1 MYHGS
6 RSRRFCPTTVLG
18 LSALGVLCCLAFS
31 PCLADETQNSS
42 RNLLANPS
50 FEETAGGGTDE
61 KLVPGWSLQFR
72 AKTTDPALTAEE
84 VSIIDDPA
92 QAHSGK
98 RCLRIKPAGRNIGL
112 FSPEREKGYASGLY
126 EVSAWVRGNLGTKG
140 VFGTPCLNACN
151 NFWGVTEQWQKI
163 RFTVYFRG
171 GYVHPSNSRTLLT
184 VSAEGKA
191 PLLYV
196 DDLSV
201 VRLNCGLAD
210 VFDDHMV
217 LQRNKPVPVWGWS
230 KDAGRKI
237 AVTFHGQT
245 RAATADKD
253 GRWEVTLAPMPA
265 GGPFVLE
272 LDGRPAAYDVMLG
285 DVWLCSGQSNMEMG
299 VDKMHGIY
307 ATAPEVLAEANHPQ
321 IRLWHASKQFSPQ
334 PARAYLVRQDSY
346 LAEFQAHWNVCTPE
360 TIARGQW
367 GGFSALGYF
376 FGREIQ
382 ADQKVAIGLMQVAHG
397 ATAIEAW
404 MSAEALRKI
413 PPEELTRPSL
423 AQIERDGVKIAPL
436 PKLAD
441 GVPAAYA
448 EVLATTTGEGHGAYN
463 YSSACFNSMLA
474 PVFPFALRGVLWNQ
488 GEHNSGDR
496 FYADKLTAL
505 IADWRARARDP
516 ELPFIITQL
525 CNWATQEPGQCFPL
539 TREGQLRV
547 SQTVPHTALVVTMDL
562 ADKAGEGGHG
572 NDGPG
577 PYEIHPKRKLEVG
590 HRNALAARRLA
601 YGEPIVSSGP
611 VYRSC
616 KPENG
621 KLRIVFGSIGGG
633 LVVKGPKLVGF
644 RVAGADRKFVPAE
657 ALIEGDAVVLSAAT
671 VAMPVAAR
679 YGFEQFVDP
688 VCNLYNKE
696 GLPASPFRTDD
707 WPLK

>member
-50 FEETAGGGTDE
+50 FEETAGDGTDE

-112 FSPEREKGYASGLY
+112 FSPEREKAYASGLY
-126 EVSAWVRGNLGTKG
+126 EVSAWVRGNRGTKG

-230 KDAGRKI
+230 KDADRKI
-237 AVTFHGQT
+237 AVTFRGQT

-285 DVWLCSGQSNMEMG
+285 DVLALQRAVEHGNGRGQDARHLRHRARGARRGQSSP
-299 VDKMHGIY
+299 D
-307 ATAPEVLAEANHPQ
+307 PPLACLKAV
-321 IRLWHASKQFSPQ
+321 Q
-334 PARAYLVRQDSY
+334 PPACRAYLVRQDSY

-423 AQIERDGVKIAPL
+423 RR
-436 PKLAD
+436 
-441 GVPAAYA
+441 
-448 EVLATTTGEGHGAYN
+448 
-463 YSSACFNSMLA
+463 SSATGSR
-474 PVFPFALRGVLWNQ
+474 LRPSETG
-488 GEHNSGDR
+488 
-496 FYADKLTAL
+496 
-505 IADWRARARDP
+505 
-516 ELPFIITQL
+516 
-525 CNWATQEPGQCFPL
+525 
-539 TREGQLRV
+539 
-547 SQTVPHTALVVTMDL
+547 
-562 ADKAGEGGHG
+562 
-572 NDGPG
+572 
-577 PYEIHPKRKLEVG
+577 
-590 HRNALAARRLA
+590 
-601 YGEPIVSSGP
+601 
-611 VYRSC
+611 
-616 KPENG
+616 
-621 KLRIVFGSIGGG
+621 
-633 LVVKGPKLVGF
+633 
-644 RVAGADRKFVPAE
+644 
-657 ALIEGDAVVLSAAT
+657 
-671 VAMPVAAR
+671 
-679 YGFEQFVDP
+679 
-688 VCNLYNKE
+688 
-696 GLPASPFRTDD
+696 
-707 WPLK
+707 